1 MKRRKRMNK
10 IIQLGNLRKDTKNF
24 TNPQTGR
31 IYSAEGIVP
40 TLNTCQGVIDNRLLL
55 KGRYMKKIP
64 CEYRTDE
71 GYRLFKGNV
80 CGTIR
85 TIECGGIKEL
95 SKFMISRIIF

>member
-1 MKRRKRMNK
+1 
-10 IIQLGNLRKDTKNF
+10 
-24 TNPQTGR
+24 
-31 IYSAEGIVP
+31 
-40 TLNTCQGVIDNRLLL
+40 
-55 KGRYMKKIP
+55 MKKIP